1 MTLNE
6 AIKQNKL
13 PRLSEDYYKSILDS
27 LSIKINDFD
36 KDELTEENLM
46 RLVSDFRI
54 HAALTRRN
62 FSEDNSKLTKNYEQ
76 VLEEIDALSKD
87 LDDSALREAKE
98 FADKLK
104 SEMDNRKTS
113 YENDKK
119 DFSIAREN
127 LGIND
132 IELSDFDRDKLETQ
146 NNKMIKNTKKLNEEY
161 QKLESLQNKE
171 FHTAYK
177 QAQNQRRIDK
187 VIKRIEKLQTKQGI
201 LQSKQQRIINKATDK
216 YVNIKEK
223 EFRKYREQMDR
234 MNTYLEEKNTTKK
247 AIEDYQKDLAL
258 TNQELNEASLSDK
271 KISAFE
277 KFKLRHEKNVL
288 ERSISKLEKQD
299 KKIESTFKRY
309 QNREALMNAL
319 KNGTIISEIGKQ
331 YHRNPH
337 LAHGM

>member
-62 FSEDNSKLTKNYEQ
+62 FSEGNSKFTKNYEQ

>member
-54 HAALTRRN
+54 HAALTRRD
-62 FSEDNSKLTKNYEQ
+62 FSEGNSKFTKNYEQ
-76 VLEEIDALSKD
+76 ALEEIDALSKD

-132 IELSDFDRDKLETQ
+132 IELSDFDKDKLETQ
-146 NNKMIKNTKKLNEEY
+146 NDKMIKNTKKLNEEY

-177 QAQNQRRIDK
+177 QVQNQRRIDR

-247 AIEDYQKDLAL
+247 AIEDYQKDLSL
-258 TNQELNEASLSDK
+258 TNQELNEASLSGK

-277 KFKLRHEKNVL
+277 KFKLHHEKKVL

-309 QNREALMNAL
+309 QTREALMNAL

>member
-36 KDELTEENLM
+36 KDELTEDILM

-62 FSEDNSKLTKNYEQ
+62 FSEGNSKFTKNYEQ

-132 IELSDFDRDKLETQ
+132 IELSDFDKDKLETQ
-146 NNKMIKNTKKLNEEY
+146 NDKMIKNTKKLNEEY

-171 FHTAYK
+171 IHTAYK
-177 QAQNQRRIDK
+177 QVQNQRRIDR

-201 LQSKQQRIINKATDK
+201 LQSKQQRIINKATNK
-216 YVNIKEK
+216 YVNIKEN

-247 AIEDYQKDLAL
+247 AIEDYQKDLVLA
-258 TNQELNEASLSDK
+258 NQELNEA
-271 KISAFE
+271 KISGKKTSVFE

-309 QNREALMNAL
+309 QTREALMNAL

-337 LAHGM
+337 LAHSM

>member
-62 FSEDNSKLTKNYEQ
+62 FSEENSKFTKNYEQ

-288 ERSISKLEKQD
+288 ERSISKLGKQD